1 MSGSGLGS
9 ILMRF
14 LPKLIK
20 PATSIL
26 KNVAAPLGLSVA
38 MSGIDGAIQRK
49 IHGYGSKSGTT
60 GKFSNEEINDMVN
73 IVKTLEDSDILMKG
87 STKTFKND
95 VRELHSKKGG
105 ALPLIP
111 MILGTLGA
119 SILSGRG
126 MYRAGRGNNKCNCGK
141 GVKDYLE
148 RDKEFKKSLIL
159 PKPHPLTNFEIIDYF
174 KNEPR
179 FNCVYSRDNLPKIIK
194 NGAYVINLDE
204 HTDIGTRWISLYL
217 KINEVT
223 YFDSFGVEYI
233 PKEIEKFIGNKDIKS
248 NIFRIQAYNSIIC
261 GYFCILFVELMFK
274 GKTLGDFI

>member
-126 MYRAGRGNNKCNCGK
+126 MYRAGRGNNK
-141 GVKDYLE
+141 
-148 RDKEFKKSLIL
+148 
-159 PKPHPLTNFEIIDYF
+159 
-174 KNEPR
+174 
-179 FNCVYSRDNLPKIIK
+179 
-194 NGAYVINLDE
+194 
-204 HTDIGTRWISLYL
+204 W
-217 KINEVT
+217 
-223 YFDSFGVEYI
+223 
-233 PKEIEKFIGNKDIKS
+233 
-248 NIFRIQAYNSIIC
+248 
-261 GYFCILFVELMFK
+261 
-274 GKTLGDFI
+274 